1 MLILILE
8 IDKEKFRLKS
18 VFKEKIAEI
27 ENIESIEMTKLTY
40 NYLNNRNE
48 LNEFIEKYGEDK
60 VKVSGDIFFGMI
72 KVNQ

>member
-1 MLILILE
+1 MLIPILE

-48 LNEFIEKYGEDK
+48 LDEFIEKYGEDK
-60 VKVSGDIFFGMI
+60 VKVVGGVFFGMI